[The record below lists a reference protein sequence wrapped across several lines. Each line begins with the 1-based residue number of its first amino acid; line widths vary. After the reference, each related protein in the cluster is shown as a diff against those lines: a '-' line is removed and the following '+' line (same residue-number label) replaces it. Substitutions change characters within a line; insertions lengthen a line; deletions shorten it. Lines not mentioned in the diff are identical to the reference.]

1 MTAARTRTIQ
11 VNDLATAEEV
21 AAVLAA
27 LDAALHVSHP
37 SPGNDQSGYERWRHT
52 RLNALRA
59 D

>member
-1 MTAARTRTIQ
+1 MTVARARSVQ
-11 VNDLATAEEV
+11 SSDLATAEEI

-37 SPGNDQSGYERWRHT
+37 ASGADRSGYERWRHT
-52 RLNALRA
+52 RLKALRA